1 MLEQTWTRPHR
12 GGLWYGMVGTIPTI
26 VMSDPM
32 IPLLRLRVDVS

>member
-12 GGLWYGMVGTIPTI
+12 GGLWYGMVGTYTI
-26 VMSDPM
+26 VMSEPM